1 MKEATVTLE
10 IVDYR
15 KRIETWTRYEF
26 DSHFLTPSDS
36 FHFTIG
42 SDKLQDEVR
51 TMLRP
56 GVEIALYVDGH
67 IQATGYIDSVESAN
81 GREGGTEIN
90 ISGRDKL
97 SLMVDSNI
105 DPRLKFPP
113 GTSLSKII
121 TDIAAEY
128 GFPNVETSN
137 EVNRDARLGKRGL
150 KTTKKGTPLKSVVGH
165 QLQPYPTEG
174 AYAFLSRVTQ
184 RHGLWVWPSAD
195 GQTLIVSK
203 PHFANEAP
211 ERYCLVR
218 NSRDGAVNNVLHGS
232 VTLDFSDQPS
242 VIMADGFAPGA
253 PGYGHSKIKAHMFN
267 PFTSYDDKGN
277 VSPEV
282 FALTRR
288 HPESQ
293 EVLDLAPKYGT
304 RFTTNRAR
312 PVFLHDDESK
322 TREDLE
328 KFVRRQMSLHMRKAV
343 TATYTVAGHLA
354 PNGEVWSVDTTVNVA
369 DDFGDLHQP
378 MYIVGR
384 TFHKSRSGGTTTTLK
399 LIHPFSLVF

>member
-1 MKEATVTLE
+1 MRAST
-10 IVDYR
+10 
-15 KRIETWTRYEF
+15 RIETWTRYEF

-67 IQATGYIDSVESAN
+67 IQATGYIDSVERAN
-81 GREGGTEIN
+81 SRDGGTEIN

-97 SLMVDSNI
+97 SLMVDSNV
-105 DPRLKFPP
+105 DPRRKFAP
-113 GTSLSKII
+113 GTPLATVIS
-121 TDIAAEY
+121 DIAAEY
-128 GFPNVETSN
+128 GFPKVETSN

-150 KTTKKGTPLKSVVGH
+150 KTTQKGKPVKSVVNH

-218 NSRDGAVNNVLHGS
+218 DSRNGAVNNVLSGA
-232 VTLDFSDQPS
+232 VTLDFAEQPS
-242 VIMADGFAPGA
+242 VIIADGFAPGA

-267 PFTSYDDKGN
+267 PFTSYDQNGN
-277 VSPEV
+277 VFNDV
-282 FALTRR
+282 LKLLDR
-288 HPESQ
+288 HPESR
-293 EVLDLAPKYGT
+293 EVVDLGPKYGV
-304 RFTTNRAR
+304 RFGTHRAR
-312 PVFLHDDESK
+312 PVFMHDDESK
-322 TREDLE
+322 TPDQLE
-328 KFVRRQMSLHMRKAV
+328 NFVRRQMSLHMRKAV